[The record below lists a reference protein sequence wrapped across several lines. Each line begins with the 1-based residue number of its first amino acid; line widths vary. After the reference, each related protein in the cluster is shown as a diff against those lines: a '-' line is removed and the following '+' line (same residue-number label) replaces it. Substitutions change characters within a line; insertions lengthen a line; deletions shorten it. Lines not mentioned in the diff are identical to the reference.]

1 MSDKMTL
8 ASLEKAKKA
17 KEDIIAKL
25 YLQLGELRK
34 KQEQRSLE
42 YHTALRADDYDKCM
56 ELARRGADIEEEK
69 RIIADRIELVNQ
81 DQPYTDQDVI
91 DAANTEAAAD
101 IANLERMKMKY
112 HKAATELGILV
123 HDMAEL
129 YMSISQK
136 RQKCLSHHSKYN
148 SLNSD
153 NLYREQGLIDIPQL
167 PSLAGIRDLL
177 AQQFGPDETGA
188 MISISA
194 GAYVPG
200 FIEEEEEKVQL

>member
-1 MSDKMTL
+1 MADKMTL
-8 ASLEKAKKA
+8 ESLEKAKRA

-25 YLQLGELRK
+25 YLQLAELEK
-34 KQEQRSLE
+34 KKEQRNYE
-42 YHTALRADDYDKCM
+42 YHIALRADDYDKYM
-56 ELARRGADIEEEK
+56 ELARGVSEIDLEK
-69 RIIADRIELVNQ
+69 KVIADRIELVNQ

-101 IANLERMKMKY
+101 IANLQKMKMKY
-112 HKAATELGILV
+112 HRAATELGILV

-148 SLNSD
+148 FPRAD
-153 NLYREQGLIDIPQL
+153 NIFSEQGLIDIPQL
-167 PSLAGIRDLL
+167 PSLNGIRGLL
-177 AQQFGPDETGA
+177 EQQFGGDETGA
-188 MISISA
+188 MIAISA

-200 FIEEEEEKVQL
+200 FIEEEEKEG